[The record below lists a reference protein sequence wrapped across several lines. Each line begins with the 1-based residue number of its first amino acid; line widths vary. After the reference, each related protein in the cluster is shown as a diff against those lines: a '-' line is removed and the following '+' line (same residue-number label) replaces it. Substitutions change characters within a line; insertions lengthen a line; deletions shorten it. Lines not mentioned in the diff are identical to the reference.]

1 MDSDFIERLQMFNL
15 TEEEG
20 EAITVCSDHREKIL
34 EECSLSLIGRF
45 NKAKPITLRAAKIL
59 LRGVWKFGQDLK
71 ITDVGE
77 GLIQFKFSLDSQLV
91 WVINNGP
98 WGFDNHL

>member
-1 MDSDFIERLQMFNL
+1 M

-20 EAITVCSDHREKIL
+20 EAITVCSNHCEKIL

-45 NKAKPITLRAAKIL
+45 NMAKPINLRAAKNL
-59 LRGVWKFGQDLK
+59 LRGIWKFTQDLK

-77 GLIQFKFSLDSQLV
+77 GLI
-91 WVINNGP
+91 
-98 WGFDNHL
+98 